1 MRKSTSVFLDG
12 LRVLAAL
19 TVFAAHIVKILYT
32 DYLWV
37 PGHAMVIVFF
47 VLSGYVIAFSSL
59 GKVGLTAKKYIIA
72 RLSRLYSVVI
82 PALLLTAVLLLC
94 GRAINPR
101 FYDQVLTDHEAGRFV
116 VTGLFLQSAWWRN
129 LVPPDNGPFW
139 SLGYEFWYYVIFA
152 AVLFAP
158 DWKWKTALVVLCFVI
173 VGENVL
179 LLFPIWLLGVVLYLY
194 RNSVKIPPRIA
205 AFGFGIVVCTTI
217 ISMFALPE
225 YPWLAGFPP
234 LFYSAA
240 FVTDWIIGLQL
251 GAVIFFYTCAFDT
264 ISYSDGVA
272 RAVQWAAGHT
282 FSLYLYHYPIILF
295 FHAIGVFNPYVWWQ
309 AVIEIA
315 LILGCVI
322 ALSELTESKRHL
334 WRKAMEHIW
343 NRWQPEAK
351 SATPGLP
358 AQL

>member
-59 GKVGLTAKKYIIA
+59 GKAGLTARKYILA

-82 PALLLTAVLLLC
+82 PALLLTAALLLV
-94 GRAINPR
+94 GRLLNPGY
-101 FYDQVLTDHEAGRFV
+101 YDRILTDHEVGRFFA
-116 VTGLFLQSAWWRN
+116 TGLFLQSVWWRN

-152 AVLFAP
+152 AVIFAP
-158 DWKWKTALVVLCFVI
+158 NWKWKVALTLLCFLV

-179 LLFPIWLLGVVLYLY
+179 LLFPIWLLGVALYFY
-194 RNSVKIPPRIA
+194 RNRIQIPPRVA
-205 AFGFGIVVCTTI
+205 ALGFGIVVCTTI
-217 ISMFALPE
+217 ISMFSLPD
-225 YPWLAGFPP
+225 YPWPGGYPS
-234 LFYSAA
+234 LFYSAS
-240 FVTDWIIGLQL
+240 FVTDWIIGLRL
-251 GAVIFFYTCAFDT
+251 AAAIAFYTCAFD
-264 ISYSDGVA
+264 SLAYPEKFA
-272 RAVQWAAGHT
+272 RSVQWAAGHT

-295 FHAIGVFNPYVWWQ
+295 VHALNVFNPYIWWQ

-315 LILGCVI
+315 LILACII

-334 WRKAMEHIW
+334 WRKAMENMW
-343 NRWQPEAK
+343 NRWQPERTI
-351 SATPGLP
+351 S
-358 AQL
+358 